1 MVRVKI
7 EDDEL
12 EFIENATQDH
22 ISFVDAT
29 NAIIRSLNLNVPT
42 ILPFELILREARD
55 QREFIQINLQFHQ
68 FLNDMLHSV
77 LASLPVPVIFIPKIL
92 PASSFEQLKMI
103 EYIMH
108 QDIDAM
114 FQQLSEEYNVNQ
126 AR

>member
-12 EFIENATQDH
+12 RFIENATQDH
-22 ISFVDAT
+22 ISFVEAT

-42 ILPFELILREARD
+42 ILPFELILREIRD

-68 FLNDMLHSV
+68 FLNDTLHSV
-77 LASLPVPVIFIPKIL
+77 LASLPTPVIFLPKVL
-92 PASSFEQLKMI
+92 PASSFEQLKMV

-108 QDIDAM
+108 QDVDAV

>member
-12 EFIENATQDH
+12 EFVENATQDH
-22 ISFVDAT
+22 ISFVDAV
-29 NAIIRSLNLNVPT
+29 NAIIHSLSLNVPT

-68 FLNDMLHSV
+68 FLNDTLHSV

-92 PASSFEQLKMI
+92 PASSFEQLKLV

-108 QDIDAM
+108 QDIDAV
-114 FQQLSEEYNVNQ
+114 FQQLSEEYNVDQ

>member
-12 EFIENATQDH
+12 EFVENATQDH

-55 QREFIQINLQFHQ
+55 QREFIQLNLQFHQ
-68 FLNDMLHSV
+68 FLNDVLHSV
-77 LASLPVPVIFIPKIL
+77 LASLPTPVIFLPKVL
-92 PASSFEQLKMI
+92 PAGSFEQLKMV
-103 EYIMH
+103 EYIIH
-108 QDIDAM
+108 QDIDAV
-114 FQQLSEEYNVNQ
+114 FQQLSEEYNANQ
-126 AR
+126 T

>member
-12 EFIENATQDH
+12 KFIENATQDH
-22 ISFVDAT
+22 ISFVEAT
-29 NAIIRSLNLNVPT
+29 NAIIRSLNLNVPA

-68 FLNDMLHSV
+68 FLNDTLHSV
-77 LASLPVPVIFIPKIL
+77 LASLPVPVIFIPKTL
-92 PASSFEQLKMI
+92 PASSFEQLKMV

-108 QDIDAM
+108 QDIDAV
-114 FQQLSEEYNVNQ
+114 FQQLSEEYNVSQ
-126 AR
+126 TR